1 MTLRRPLGKTGLA
14 IAPLGLGGHV
24 FGWTVDEATSW
35 AILDRF
41 VDEGFNL
48 IDTADI
54 YGRFWMGVPGL
65 SESIIGRC
73 LKRSGR
79 RSSVLLATKV
89 GGLMGPAQSGLSAQ
103 HILASVEGSLQRLG
117 VEQIDLYQ
125 SHLDDT
131 AIPLEETL
139 TAYAALLR
147 AGKIRAIGTSNFTA
161 PRLAR
166 ALQLSA
172 KEQLPP
178 YQTLQPKY
186 NLYERTEFEGSLA
199 ALCQQ
204 EQLGVICYGSLAS
217 GFLTGKYGADATL
230 APSKRRPEVEKFLNP
245 RGFRII
251 AALLDLA
258 ARYEA
263 TPAQIALAWLLTR
276 PGLTAPITSATSVDQ
291 LISLLAATRLHLD
304 AAALAQLDRASAP

>member
-65 SESIIGRC
+65 SESIIGRW

-166 ALQLSA
+166 ALQLSP

-178 YQTLQPKY
+178 TRRSSANIISMNALNSKARSRPCASRSS
-186 NLYERTEFEGSLA
+186 LGS
-199 ALCQQ
+199 
-204 EQLGVICYGSLAS
+204 
-217 GFLTGKYGADATL
+217 
-230 APSKRRPEVEKFLNP
+230 
-245 RGFRII
+245 
-251 AALLDLA
+251 
-258 ARYEA
+258 
-263 TPAQIALAWLLTR
+263 
-276 PGLTAPITSATSVDQ
+276 SATVH
-291 LISLLAATRLHLD
+291 SLVVFSLGNMVPTPR
-304 AAALAQLDRASAP
+304 SC

>member
-1 MTLRRPLGKTGLA
+1 MPTHRPLGKTGLA

-24 FGWTVDEATSW
+24 FGWTVDEATSC

-65 SESIIGRC
+65 SESIIGRW

-89 GGLMGPAQSGLSAQ
+89 GGIMGPAQSGLSAK

-147 AGKIRAIGTSNFTA
+147 GQTAKSKKITRYGAGKGKSASSHRHGIGCKVRGRRYLQRRGNSN
-161 PRLAR
+161 
-166 ALQLSA
+166 LS
-172 KEQLPP
+172 
-178 YQTLQPKY
+178 
-186 NLYERTEFEGSLA
+186 
-199 ALCQQ
+199 
-204 EQLGVICYGSLAS
+204 I
-217 GFLTGKYGADATL
+217 
-230 APSKRRPEVEKFLNP
+230 
-245 RGFRII
+245 
-251 AALLDLA
+251 
-258 ARYEA
+258 
-263 TPAQIALAWLLTR
+263 
-276 PGLTAPITSATSVDQ
+276 
-291 LISLLAATRLHLD
+291 
-304 AAALAQLDRASAP
+304 